1 MKLANTNIRYIN
13 PLSFQG
19 NIIDSHVHTGKWCNA
34 NYDADMLDVFIK
46 EPLNVNIDGV
56 KQTDTV
62 DKMLVSSL
70 SCIDGNGF
78 LNETD
83 GNIEMLN
90 ICKENPKLYPLAV
103 CQPGKTNGN
112 SRIIRGLLD
121 LNEGKFIGLKFHP
134 EGLPLIVSDIKYD
147 SYLDLAKEK
156 GLPCL
161 FHCQDGNSSPEAIYE
176 LAKRHPDTPVI
187 MAHLGAGGENNHKR
201 AIDVLLQSIKKG
213 DAKLYADVSWVDW
226 NYGLPSE
233 KPQDIISVIK
243 ELKKENALDRL
254 MFGTDAPLGC
264 YGGKPVGNIS
274 PKEAYEATVSNLKT
288 SIKKEFGSE
297 ADGIIQK
304 IFYDNADELFFKQ
317 NWLNKVAE
325 DVKENSGDITKKASK
340 TKTGALIA
348 GAVIAFAGIGTFIF
362 SKIKKDKQAQ
372 ANDNEQ
378 INTAQKTV
386 LSKQIQSPAAKIN
399 CYQDIDAFI
408 KSV

>member
-121 LNEGKFIGLKFHP
+121 K
-134 EGLPLIVSDIKYD
+134 
-147 SYLDLAKEK
+147 
-156 GLPCL
+156 
-161 FHCQDGNSSPEAIYE
+161 
-176 LAKRHPDTPVI
+176 
-187 MAHLGAGGENNHKR
+187 
-201 AIDVLLQSIKKG
+201 
-213 DAKLYADVSWVDW
+213 
-226 NYGLPSE
+226 
-233 KPQDIISVIK
+233 
-243 ELKKENALDRL
+243 
-254 MFGTDAPLGC
+254 
-264 YGGKPVGNIS
+264 IS
-274 PKEAYEATVSNLKT
+274 PRRFT
-288 SIKKEFGSE
+288 
-297 ADGIIQK
+297 
-304 IFYDNADELFFKQ
+304 
-317 NWLNKVAE
+317 
-325 DVKENSGDITKKASK
+325 
-340 TKTGALIA
+340 
-348 GAVIAFAGIGTFIF
+348 
-362 SKIKKDKQAQ
+362 
-372 ANDNEQ
+372 
-378 INTAQKTV
+378 
-386 LSKQIQSPAAKIN
+386 IN
-399 CYQDIDAFI
+399 CE
-408 KSV
+408 